1 MHTEEFILIPKRMFL
16 SHQPVKNKILENP
29 NYEQKAAQL
38 SLFQRNQSEKPQKEE
53 EPVETMS
60 SVYENKEATK
70 EETSEPVS
78 EDSEIEPI
86 LKKQKISQFESI
98 ISELEPMEKNKIK
111 RSEILLEHIMQSDVI
126 SIGGND
132 VLHINKEPL
141 GVKVSTFLYNLQQ
154 STKKIDIK
162 KYSKILTA
170 LDISPHLVANTY
182 AKQILENSSES
193 EQEFYPSREKLRS
206 SGSKS
211 NPTGDYEE
219 TSDETTDKKESSQ
232 KKWSFFS

>member
-1 MHTEEFILIPKRMFL
+1 MHKEEFILIPKRMFL
-16 SHQPVKNKILENP
+16 SHQPVKNEILEIP

-38 SLFQRNQSEKPQKEE
+38 SLFQRNQSEKSQKEE
-53 EPVETMS
+53 KPVEIMS
-60 SVYENKEATK
+60 SVYENNEATK
-70 EETSEPVS
+70 EEISEPVS

-86 LKKQKISQFESI
+86 LKKPKISHFESI
-98 ISELEPMEKNKIK
+98 ISELEPMEKNNIK

-154 STKKIDIK
+154 TKKNDFK

-193 EQEFYPSREKLRS
+193 EQEFHPNREKPRC

-211 NPTGDYEE
+211 TPTRDYGE
-219 TSDETTDKKESSQ
+219 TSDETTDKKETSQ
-232 KKWSFFS
+232 KKRSFFS

>member
-16 SHQPVKNKILENP
+16 SHQPVKNEILENP

-53 EPVETMS
+53 KPVETMS

-70 EETSEPVS
+70 EETSEPVI

-86 LKKQKISQFESI
+86 LKKQNFSQFESI

-111 RSEILLEHIMQSDVI
+111 RSEILLERIKQSDVI

-132 VLHINKEPL
+132 VLHINKEQL

-154 STKKIDIK
+154 STKK
-162 KYSKILTA
+162 LT
-170 LDISPHLVANTY
+170 L
-182 AKQILENSSES
+182 
-193 EQEFYPSREKLRS
+193 
-206 SGSKS
+206 KS
-211 NPTGDYEE
+211 T
-219 TSDETTDKKESSQ
+219 Q
-232 KKWSFFS
+232 KF

>member
-1 MHTEEFILIPKRMFL
+1 M
-16 SHQPVKNKILENP
+16 ENP

-53 EPVETMS
+53 KPVETMS

-70 EETSEPVS
+70 EEISEPVS

-98 ISELEPMEKNKIK
+98 ISDFEPMEKNKIK
-111 RSEILLEHIMQSDVI
+111 RSEILLKHIMQPDVI

-132 VLHINKEPL
+132 VLHINKEQL

-154 STKKIDIK
+154 TTKKIDIK
-162 KYSKILTA
+162 KYSKIVSA
-170 LDISPHLVANTY
+170 LDISPHLVVNTY

-193 EQEFYPSREKLRS
+193 EQEFYQSQEKPRS
-206 SGSKS
+206 SGPKS
-211 NPTGDYEE
+211 TPTRDYGE
-219 TSDETTDKKESSQ
+219 TSDETTEKKDQSKEMVFLLLKSNI
-232 KKWSFFS
+232 WNSFI